1 MKLIKFEKTD
11 CNPCVMVSNF
21 LDDQGVNYKRVDVEV
36 NPDLAIE
43 HMVMSTPVILL
54 VDDNGHVIER
64 SRGFNPAEL
73 ENMISRL

>member
-11 CNPCVMVSNF
+11 CPPCIAVSNF
-21 LDDQGVNYKRVDVEV
+21 LDDQGVDYERVNTEE
-36 NPDLAIE
+36 NPERAIQ

-54 VDDNGHVIER
+54 VDDNEDVVER

-73 ENMISRL
+73 ENMISKL